1 MPPLPPL
8 RFAPEPERK
17 YFGKV
22 ADATPE
28 DTMLLT
34 LGCGKFRFFD
44 HQYGDIPNTSLPRL
58 VSRQER
64 ARCCSSDL
72 LSVLFL
78 FPIAFW
84 SLSPPPP
91 PTPPTPPHVPAHVP
105 S

>member
-58 VSRQER
+58 VSRQELS
-64 ARCCSSDL
+64 AVCVLSCIIAEGPLPL
-72 LSVLFL
+72 LT
-78 FPIAFW
+78 FPR
-84 SLSPPPP
+84 LN
-91 PTPPTPPHVPAHVP
+91 TH
-105 S
+105 